1 MYQTRGNPRTAQ
13 HSPLTQQDLSA
24 IFKAGDPQRLVE
36 KAEELGKTL
45 AERRLTTSQIRNV
58 FGQVRQIEMQWR
70 QEPGESFRQ
79 AVLLKPKLAYFAK
92 RHPPMEPL
100 ANVLSQALDIMG
112 QASNEEER
120 HRCFLRF
127 VEFFEAVLAY
137 HKKHGGE

>member
-1 MYQTRGNPRTAQ
+1 MYQAKGSPGTAQ

-45 AERRLTTSQIRNV
+45 AERKLTTSQIRNI
-58 FGQVRQIEMQWR
+58 FGQVRQIEMQWH
-70 QEPGESFRQ
+70 QDSGESFRQ
-79 AVLLKPKLAYFAK
+79 AILLKPKLAYFAK
-92 RHPPMEPL
+92 RHAPMEPL

-112 QASNEEER
+112 QASKEER
-120 HRCFLRF
+120 RPCFLRF